1 MSGEKKRPQA
11 AGQHGAVEAGG
22 HAQKKARKSPAARR
36 GAADS
41 SGLNKTREIREMARA
56 LAETGEA
63 VRPRDVVKALQAR
76 KIDVS
81 SPQVSAALKGTGL
94 AVRQKRR
101 YLGRGLQRPPLRFTG
116 PSVSIDDLLK
126 ARDYVER
133 IGSVEKAVAA
143 LLAYRNFDDQKASQ
157 PQPEPT
163 AGSQLDAAV

>member
-1 MSGEKKRPQA
+1 MSGEEKRPQL
-11 AGQHGAVEAGG
+11 AGRHGADDAGG
-22 HAQKKARKSPAARR
+22 DAQKKARKSSAAKR
-36 GAADS
+36 GSADS
-41 SGLNKTREIREMARA
+41 SRLNKTREIRETAKA
-56 LAETGEA
+56 LAKTGEV

-81 SPQVSAALKGTGL
+81 SPQVSAALRGTGL

-101 YLGRGLQRPPLRFTG
+101 YLGRGLQRPPLRFAG

-133 IGSVEKAVAA
+133 IGSVEKAIAA

-157 PQPEPT
+157 SQPEPT
-163 AGSQLDAAV
+163 AGSPLDAAV